1 MNAWV
6 GVALFPL
13 VAGVMLATGLPAFL
27 VLIGAAG
34 LGALFVVAS
43 GGDAALLQALGARLQ
58 ALLEGDLLQALP
70 LFVMMGA
77 TMNRLPLVESLF
89 RTGSALGRNSAAAQR
104 LSALAIG
111 ALVAPMNGS
120 VGASVAM
127 LSRGVAPLL
136 ARAGV
141 PPAERVALVAAA
153 STLGVAI
160 PPSLVLLFLGDAM
173 LNAHSIAARA
183 THASVRIVNTQ
194 DVFRAALVPAGL
206 TLALWALV
214 AFVGAGRGEARE
226 KEPPLAW
233 REAVVA
239 ALCALSVLVL
249 LGGVA
254 SGLFYAVEAAAT
266 GCVALLAAGVFARAL
281 TVDALKEILRDTL
294 AISGALFALLVAA
307 TTFTLVLRVLG
318 TDRLASD
325 LLASAPGGATGAVL
339 ALLLIM
345 AASALVLDAFEIVFV
360 VVPIVMPGALMRAP
374 DAAWVAALTA
384 LTLQASFLT
393 PPLGYS
399 IMMSRAA
406 KHVAATTAAIAR
418 AVAPFLTALAAVVTA
433 TFVWPELTHQL
444 DKPAPIVAP
453 APERIEIPLPET
465 PSDQLDMAPFPLHT
479 GGR

>member
-1 MNAWV
+1 MSAWV

-13 VAGVMLATGLPAFL
+13 VAIVMLATGLPAFL

-34 LGALFVVAS
+34 LGALFVVSS

-89 RTGSALGRNSAAAQR
+89 RTGSALGRNGAAAQR

-120 VGASVAM
+120 VGASVSM

-183 THASVRIVNTQ
+183 TQASGRIVNTQ

-233 REAVVA
+233 REAIVA
-239 ALCALSVLVL
+239 GLCAASVLIL

-254 SGLFYAVEAAAT
+254 SGLFHAVEAAAT

-281 TVDALKEILRDTL
+281 TVAALKEILRDTL
-294 AISGALFALLVAA
+294 AISGALFAMLVAA

-318 TDRLASD
+318 TDWLASD

-339 ALLLIM
+339 ALLLVM

-374 DAAWVAALTA
+374 DAAWVATLTV
-384 LTLQASFLT
+384 LTLQASFLA

-406 KHVAATTAAIAR
+406 KKVAATTAAIAR
-418 AVAPFLTALAAVVTA
+418 AVAPFLATLAAVIGLTVA
-433 TFVWPELTHQL
+433 WPRVAHLL
-444 DKPAPIVAP
+444 DRPAP
-453 APERIEIPLPET
+453 APFSVA
-465 PSDQLDMAPFPLHT
+465 PSDRLDIPEPEPPPEFK
-479 GGR
+479 

>member
-1 MNAWV
+1 MSAWV
-6 GVALFPL
+6 GVALLPM
-13 VAGVMLATGLPAFL
+13 VALVMLATGLPAFL

-34 LGALFVVAS
+34 LGALFVWAS
-43 GGDAALLQALGARLQ
+43 GGDAVLFAALGARLQ

-77 TMNRLPLVESLF
+77 IMNRLPLVESLF
-89 RTGSALGRNSAAAQR
+89 RTGSALGGGGAAAPR

-120 VGASVAM
+120 VGASVSM

-136 ARAGV
+136 TRAGV

-183 THASVRIVNTQ
+183 TQASVRIVNTQ
-194 DVFRAALVPAGL
+194 DIFRAALVPAAV
-206 TLALWALV
+206 TFCLWTLV
-214 AFVGAGRGEARE
+214 ALSRARGREQRE
-226 KEPPLAW
+226 KASPLPW
-233 REAVVA
+233 REAAVA
-239 ALCALSVLVL
+239 ALCATSVLVL

-266 GCVALLAAGVFARAL
+266 GCVALLAAGGIARAL
-281 TVDALKEILRDTL
+281 NLEALKAILRDTL

-318 TDRLASD
+318 TDRLATD
-325 LLASAPGGATGAVL
+325 LLASAPGGATGAVA
-339 ALLLIM
+339 ALLAIM
-345 AASALVLDAFEIVFV
+345 AVSALVLDAFEIVFV
-360 VVPIVMPGALMRAP
+360 VVPIAMPGALMRAP
-374 DAAWVAALTA
+374 DAAWVAALTV

-393 PPLGYS
+393 PPLGYAV
-399 IMMSRAA
+399 MMSRAT
-406 KHVAATTAAIAR
+406 KDVAATTAAITR
-418 AVAPFLTALAAVVTA
+418 AVAPFLLALAAVIALTIAWPRA
-433 TFVWPELTHQL
+433 THLL
-444 DKPAPIVAP
+444 DPPAPAVVHQAPSDRLDIP
-453 APERIEIPLPET
+453 APEPPPEIK
-465 PSDQLDMAPFPLHT
+465 
-479 GGR
+479 